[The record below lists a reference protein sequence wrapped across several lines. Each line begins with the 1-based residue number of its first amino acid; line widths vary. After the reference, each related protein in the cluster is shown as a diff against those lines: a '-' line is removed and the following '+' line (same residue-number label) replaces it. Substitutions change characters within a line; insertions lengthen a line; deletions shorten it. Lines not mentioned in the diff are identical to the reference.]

1 MLLIVWWKNFAE
13 SSIPQAAFVL
23 VVEDRISAVIRL
35 VVLGCL
41 LSVPVSLLADENPEK
56 KLVQF
61 DIPQQR
67 ADLSLTLFAEQADL
81 TLIFPFEE
89 VKDRT
94 ANRLIGNYSVDEA
107 INRLLAGTDLK
118 PTISDTGVLAIATD
132 VQSISGDNTV
142 KEIRKS
148 GLAALLATIFVTSGA
163 GAQDTVEGADDEL
176 EEIVVTGS
184 RIRRAGFDTL
194 QPAVQIDS
202 EFMEA
207 RGFIN
212 VADAINEVPT
222 FGPPGSGPVGQGTG
236 AATGQNFVNA
246 FSLGSQRTLVLV
258 NGRRVVSQNSPGTTG
273 ITSGQQV
280 DLNIIPTALI
290 EKVETIFNGGA
301 PIYGADAVAATV
313 NIILKQDYEGAQ
325 FDAQYGVSDRSDADN
340 YLFRGLMGGNFDSG
354 RGNAVVAFEYGR
366 QEGLLPGDRS
376 IGRRDI
382 NFQDNPDPNGPNQII
397 GDNTEM
403 VWQVPLT
410 GVPLLNPGFWDVP
423 VGGTNG
429 FTDANGNGLIFDIN
443 GQSLISAT
451 PDVIGTPWNI
461 VFGTDPG
468 GFDNPYVI
476 SLGRTNTLLTPNE
489 RWATTVIGHYDI
501 TDNVQAFSE
510 FLFARTESVDR
521 VNQPPWGGGFFAPG
535 ASSAIMVPLTNPYV
549 TAGVASTIQTQLEAR
564 DLDGDGLP
572 DGDANLLDLDRDG
585 VPETP
590 GFFLTRQNGDIVGD
604 NPNFRDQNVF
614 RIVTGLQGDFEL
626 LNKAWNWELS
636 YNFGQTDADTRVTTL
651 NPTRYPLAL
660 DAVVDPASGEIVCRA
675 KRDGVVQPGGTVLSQ
690 PTTIDDVSKCLPI
703 NPMGFGNFS
712 QEVRDY
718 LVQERFRK
726 TKIRQQIYELTASGD
741 VFDLPS
747 GTVQVAG
754 GITFR
759 DEEAGFFSDLASET
773 GQEPLFEQ
781 AVLTTQGEYD
791 TKEYYVEA
799 AVPLLEN
806 GSSWDLPGISSLQLD
821 GAVRYVDNSVAGSD
835 TTWTVGARLRFD
847 LPWFEDGLMIRGNVT
862 QAIRSPSITEFF
874 LPESPA
880 TDRGNDPCDEE
891 FVDTGINPAVR
902 RSNCQA
908 ELSAAQAAA
917 QPTAP
922 IQSVTLDNFQST
934 VVNASAPG
942 VVSGSTSLRN
952 EISDSWTAG
961 IVLTPASLPGLR
973 LSADWTEIEIDD
985 AIVNVNLNTIFAACY
1000 DDPSSPTDVCGRV
1013 TRDPNTFQVAGFRG
1027 GFLNAAERDFQG
1039 LIVNI
1044 DYNTDASNL
1053 PFLSNAAGTFS
1064 FSSAYFHTSFQGSA
1078 VTGVTP
1084 QDDTGERGFEQNMW
1098 QANLGYNLERL
1109 GFLWQIR
1116 WLGEG
1121 NADNAGGANQAIPLT
1136 YDNLTINNFTA
1147 MYQLSEKV
1155 DLRLVVNN
1163 VFDEFPSDSRIA
1175 YSGDTSTTGG
1185 GNANFFDDPV
1195 GRRYLFGVTA
1205 RF

>member
-1 MLLIVWWKNFAE
+1 MKSASWTNFC
-13 SSIPQAAFVL
+13 I
-23 VVEDRISAVIRL
+23 
-35 VVLGCL
+35 
-41 LSVPVSLLADENPEK
+41 SLLTGVALAVAALPFTTR
-56 KLVQF
+56 V
-61 DIPQQR
+61 
-67 ADLSLTLFAEQADL
+67 AFAQAD
-81 TLIFPFEE
+81 TG
-89 VKDRT
+89 
-94 ANRLIGNYSVDEA
+94 AN
-107 INRLLAGTDLK
+107 
-118 PTISDTGVLAIATD
+118 
-132 VQSISGDNTV
+132 
-142 KEIRKS
+142 
-148 GLAALLATIFVTSGA
+148 
-163 GAQDTVEGADDEL
+163 ADDEV
-176 EEIVVTGS
+176 EEIIVTGS

-194 QPAVQIDS
+194 QPAVQIDA

-236 AATGQNFVNA
+236 AAVGQNFVNA
-246 FSLGSQRTLVLV
+246 FSLGSQRTLVLI

-290 EKVETIFNGGA
+290 DRIETIFNGGA

-313 NIILKQDYEGAQ
+313 NIILKQNFEGAQ
-325 FDAQYGVSDRSDADN
+325 FDAQYGISDRGDADN
-340 YLFRGLMGGNFDSG
+340 YLFRALVGGNFESG
-354 RGNAVVAFEYGR
+354 RGNAVVAFEYAR
-366 QEGLLPGDRS
+366 QDGVLPADRS

-423 VGGTNG
+423 VGGSNG
-429 FTDANGNGLIFDIN
+429 FMDANGNGLIFEVD
-443 GQSLISAT
+443 GQTLISAT
-451 PDVIGTPWNI
+451 PDIIGTPWNI

-468 GFDNPYVI
+468 GFFNPYVI
-476 SLGRTNTLLTPNE
+476 SLGRTNTLLTPSE
-489 RWATTVIGHYDI
+489 RWATNALGHYDI
-501 TDNVQAFSE
+501 TDNIRVFSE
-510 FLFARTESVDR
+510 FLFARTESVDH
-521 VNQPPWGGGFFAPG
+521 VNQPPWGGGFFSPG

-549 TAGVASTIQTQLEAR
+549 TASVANAIRTQLEAR
-564 DLDGDGLP
+564 DLNGDGFP

-585 VPETP
+585 VADTP
-590 GFFLTRQNGDIVGD
+590 GFFLARQNGDIVGD

-614 RIVTGLQGDFEL
+614 RIVTGIQGDFEL
-626 LNKAWNWELS
+626 LDRSWEWELS

-660 DAVVDPASGEIVCRA
+660 DAVLDSNGEIVCRST
-675 KRDGVVQPGGTVLSQ
+675 RDGVVQPGGGVLSL
-690 PTTIDDVSKCLPI
+690 PTVIDDVAKCLPI

-726 TKIRQQIYELTASGD
+726 TKIRQQIYELNAGGD
-741 VFDLPS
+741 LFDLPS
-747 GTVQVAG
+747 GTVQIAG
-754 GITFR
+754 GIMHR
-759 DEEAGFFSDLASET
+759 KEEAGFFSDLASET

-791 TKEYYVEA
+791 TNEYYIETS
-799 AVPLLEN
+799 VPLLED
-806 GSSWDLPGISSLQLD
+806 GSRWDLPGISSLRVD
-821 GAVRYVDNSVAGSD
+821 GAVRYVDNSVAGSE
-835 TTWTVGARLRFD
+835 TTWTVGARLRFS
-847 LPWFEDGLMIRGNVT
+847 LPWFEDGFMIRGNVT

-880 TDRGNDPCDEE
+880 TDRGADPCDEE
-891 FVDTGINPAVR
+891 FVDTGVNPAVR
-902 RSNCQA
+902 RANCQA

-917 QPTAP
+917 PPTAP
-922 IQSVTLDNFQST
+922 IQSVTLDNFMST

-942 VVSGSTSLRN
+942 VVSGSIDLRN
-952 EISDSWTAG
+952 EVSDSWTAG
-961 IVLTPASLPGLR
+961 IVLTPPRIPGLR
-973 LSADWTEIEIDD
+973 FSADWTEIAIED

-1000 DDPSSPTDVCGRV
+1000 DDPGSPVEACSRM
-1013 TRDPNTFQVAGFRG
+1013 TRNANTFQVASFRG
-1027 GFLNAAERDFQG
+1027 GFLNAAERDFKG

-1044 DYNTDASNL
+1044 DYNTDAANL
-1053 PFLSNAAGTFS
+1053 PFMSNAPGAFR
-1064 FSSAYFHTSFQGSA
+1064 FSSSFFHTSFQGSS

-1098 QANLGYNLERL
+1098 QANFRYNLERL
-1109 GFLWQIR
+1109 GFLWQVR

-1121 NADNAGGANQAIPLT
+1121 NADNAGGPDQATPLT
-1136 YDNLTINNFTA
+1136 YDNLTINNFTV
-1147 MYQLSEKV
+1147 MYEMNDTVS
-1155 DLRLVVNN
+1155 LRFVVNN

-1175 YSGDTSTTGG
+1175 YSGTTSTTSG

-1195 GRRYLFGVTA
+1195 GRRYSFGLSA